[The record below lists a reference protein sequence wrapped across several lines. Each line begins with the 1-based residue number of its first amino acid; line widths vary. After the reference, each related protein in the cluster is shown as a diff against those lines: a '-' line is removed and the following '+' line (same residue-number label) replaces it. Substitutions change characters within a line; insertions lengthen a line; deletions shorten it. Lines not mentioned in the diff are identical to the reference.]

1 MYKKNQKIHFVG
13 IGGIGMSGIA
23 ELLLNLNYSVTG
35 SDIQDTATIERLRK
49 AGGIITI
56 GHRAENIENAD
67 VVVVSSAISP
77 GNSEIVK
84 ARAKNIPVIPR
95 AEMLAELM
103 RMKYG
108 IAIAGS
114 HGKTTTTSLI
124 ATVLAEGNLDPTM
137 VIGGRLNSMGTNA
150 RLGGGDFLVAEA
162 DESDG
167 SFLMLSPMV
176 AVVTNIDPEHL
187 DYYKEMKNLAEAFLN
202 FVNKVP
208 FYGLAVLCMDHPTVR
223 TILPQVRKRTLT
235 YGLSPQAD
243 FRAQD
248 IRFEGWQSWFQVYR
262 QEEVL
267 GEICL
272 QMPGLHNVSNAL
284 AAVVVATELSL
295 DFSVIKKGLEHF
307 QGIQRRLQI
316 KGQRQGITIVD
327 DYAHHP
333 EEIRS
338 TLDALRRGWEKGLV
352 AVFQPHRY
360 TRTQLCFDDFLGVF
374 HDADTVIVTD
384 IYPAGEKAIEGVE
397 AAKLAEGIRRQG
409 HKDVHYLEGFSEI
422 VSFLVGRCREGEMVI
437 TLGAGDICLVGEMLL
452 KTLDLKQRG

>member
-35 SDIQDTATIERLRK
+35 SDLQDTATIERLRK
-49 AGGIITI
+49 AGGTITI
-56 GHRAENIENAD
+56 GHRAENIQKAD
-67 VVVVSSAISP
+67 VVVVSSAVSP
-77 GNSEIVK
+77 ENPEIVN
-84 ARAKNIPVIPR
+84 ARARNIPVIPR

-124 ATVLAEGNLDPTM
+124 ATVLAEGGLDPTM

-187 DYYKEMKNLAEAFLN
+187 DYYEEMENLKEAFLS

-208 FYGLAVLCMDHPTVR
+208 FYGRAVLCMDHPTVR
-223 TILPQVRKRTLT
+223 AILPQVRKRTLT
-235 YGLSPQAD
+235 YGLSRQAD
-243 FRAQD
+243 FCARD
-248 IRFEGWQSWFQVYR
+248 LRFEGWQSQFHVYR
-262 QEEVL
+262 QEEML

-272 QMPGLHNVSNAL
+272 QMPGLHNVCNAL
-284 AAVVVATELSL
+284 AAVAVAGELDL
-295 DFSVIKKGLEHF
+295 DFAVIKKGLENF
-307 QGIQRRLQI
+307 QGIHRRLQV
-316 KGQRQGITIVD
+316 KGQSKGISIVD

-333 EEIRS
+333 EEIRC
-338 TLDALRRGWEKGLV
+338 TLDAIRRGWEKGIL

-360 TRTQLCFDDFLGVF
+360 TRTQLCFDDFLGAF

-384 IYPAGEKAIEGVE
+384 IYPAGEEALEGVH
-397 AAKLAEGIRRQG
+397 AAKLAEGIRKQG
-409 HKDVHYLEGFSEI
+409 HKEVHYFDDFSKVVAFLED
-422 VSFLVGRCREGEMVI
+422 RCREGEMVI
-437 TLGAGDICLVGEMLL
+437 TLGAGDIYRVGEMLL
-452 KTLDLKQRG
+452 KALKHGE